1 MGAPEAREASTRGV
15 RGGVRVRDGLCGI
28 CPAGCWVRAHVEGDR
43 LVGVEPLPDHPLGM
57 LCTIGRHSPE
67 IVHSPDRVNRP
78 LRRTGPKGRYA
89 FEPISW
95 DAAYALL
102 AGRLASIKREHG
114 AEATAVYTGR
124 GAFELS
130 LCDVFQPAGVAVS
143 SASSV
148 LFPFGSPNT
157 LGVGALCY
165 VAFAM
170 IAPHVTMGAML
181 LGLDADL
188 DQAELVVLWG
198 ANPATDSP
206 PTAHHQVVRARQRGA
221 QVIAIDPRRN
231 DTARAVD
238 AEWIP
243 IRPGTDGAL
252 ALALIE
258 VLLEEEL
265 HDEEF
270 ARDWTVGFEDLAR
283 LAQHYRPERVE
294 GITGVPAATI
304 RSLARRIAAARGACP
319 VTYTGLE
326 YSGNGVQAIR
336 ALLTL
341 WGLAGQL
348 DVPGG
353 LVFRM
358 RDGAFPQ
365 NRRHLQPN
373 PAVGKALGRERFPLY
388 TRYRGESHA
397 IALPRS
403 VLEGDPYRIRAL
415 VVHGASILTAWP
427 DPELWRRTLAGLD
440 FLVCVDRFLTADA
453 AFADLVLPAATGY
466 EITSY
471 MRYGPLF
478 KIREPLVPPVGEA
491 RNDFLIMAGL
501 ADRLGYGHLYP
512 QTEEALLRHALEGT
526 GFTLEAVRA
535 AGGEARVPAPFLQ
548 YRKWEKG
555 LLRPDGE
562 PGFDT
567 PSGRFEIA
575 SSILAEHGYE
585 PLPVYVE
592 PPESPA
598 SRPDLAGSH
607 PLVFN
612 SGARGFHDFRSQHH
626 GVPGLA
632 ARAPEPLATLSAED
646 AAARGIASGDPVW
659 VETPRGRA
667 PFRAHVTADLVPGA
681 IDASMGGGGP
691 LGSASWRACNVNA
704 LTDLAQCDPISGF
717 PVYKALLC
725 EVRRADGAAAAE
737 PAEGAPERDAPRG
750 PRIEAAPLR
759 PIYLDHAATTPVAPA
774 VAEAMA
780 PFLAGAFG
788 NPSSV
793 HPRGAEARAAVEDA
807 RRKVARALECTARR
821 VVFTGSGSESD
832 NLAVKGAA
840 WACRARGR
848 HVVTS
853 AIEHPAVL
861 EACRALVPHGFEL
874 TVVPVERDGHVSPE
888 RVLGAL
894 RDDTVLV
901 SLMLVN
907 NEVGTIQPVA
917 ALAPAVRARGALLHA
932 DAVQALGKVALD
944 VEALGVDLLTVSA
957 HKIHGP
963 KGVGA
968 LYVRAGVSLEPLVHG
983 GGQEHGLRAGT
994 ENVAGVVGFGRACEL
1009 AMQRLGGGE
1018 MDRLAALRDRLEAG
1032 LLRLLPE
1039 ARRNGD
1045 GARIATTLDVTLPGI
1060 RGESLVLALGRRAVH
1075 LSSGSA
1081 CHSGDP
1087 EPSRT
1092 LLAMGLTPEEA
1103 HCSVRFSLGAG
1114 QTEADVDEALARIA
1128 ETLAAS
1134 RAAVRFLACR

>member
-1 MGAPEAREASTRGV
+1 MEARAVGRRRSVTV
-15 RGGVRVRDGLCGI
+15 KDGLCGI
-28 CPAGCWVRAHVEGDR
+28 CPAGCWIRAHVDGER
-43 LVGVEPLPDHPLGM
+43 LVGVEPFPAHPLGM

-67 IVHSPDRVNRP
+67 IVHSPDRIRQP
-78 LRRTGPKGRYA
+78 LRRSGPRGTHA

-95 DAAYALL
+95 DAAYALV
-102 AGRLASIKREHG
+102 AERLLGIKREHG
-114 AEATAVYTGR
+114 AEAVAIYTGR

-181 LGLDADL
+181 LGLDADI

-206 PTAHHQVVRARQRGA
+206 PTAHHQIVRARRRGA
-221 QVIAIDPRRN
+221 DVIAIDPRRN

-252 ALALIE
+252 ALALVE

-265 HDEEF
+265 FDEGF
-270 ARDWTVGFEDLAR
+270 ARDWTVGFDDLGR
-283 LAQHYRPERVE
+283 LAQHYRPERVA
-294 GITGVPAATI
+294 GMTGVPAETI
-304 RSLARRIAAARGACP
+304 RRLARRIAAARGACP

-365 NRRHLQPN
+365 NRRHLRPN
-373 PAVGKALGRERFPLY
+373 PCVEKALGRERFPLY

-403 VLEGDPYRIRAL
+403 VLDGDPYRIRAL
-415 VVHGASILTAWP
+415 VVHGASLITAWP
-427 DPELWRRTLAGLD
+427 DPALWRRTLAGLD
-440 FLVCVDRFLTADA
+440 FLVCIDRNLTADSA
-453 AFADLVLPAATGY
+453 YADLVLPAATGY

-478 KIREPLVPPVGEA
+478 KVRERLIPPVGEA
-491 RNDFLIMAGL
+491 RNDYLVMAGL
-501 ADRLGYGHLYP
+501 ADVLGYGHLYP
-512 QTEEALLRHALEGT
+512 RSEEALLRHALEGT
-526 GFTLEAVRA
+526 GFTLEEVRA
-535 AGGEARVPAPFLQ
+535 NGGEARLPAPFTQ

-567 PSGRFEIA
+567 PSGKFEIA

-598 SRPDLAGSH
+598 SRPDLARGY

-632 ARAPEPLATLSAED
+632 ALEPEPLATLSVED
-646 AAARGIASGDPVW
+646 AAARGIESGDPIW

-667 PFRAHVTADLVPGA
+667 RFRARVTPDIAPGA
-681 IDASMGGGGP
+681 IDAAMGGGGP
-691 LGSASWRACNVNA
+691 LGSEGWRGCNVNV
-704 LTDLAQCDPISGF
+704 LTDPAQLDPISGF
-717 PVYKALLC
+717 PIYKALLC
-725 EVRRADGAAAAE
+725 EVRRAEGAATATGE
-737 PAEGAPERDAPRG
+737 VDGAPERWERA
-750 PRIEAAPLR
+750 RIEVVPLR

-774 VAEAMA
+774 VVEAMA

-793 HPRGAEARAAVEDA
+793 HARGAEARAAVEDG

-821 VVFTGSGSESD
+821 IVFTGSGSEAD

-840 WACRARGR
+840 RANRARGR
-848 HVVTS
+848 HVVTT
-853 AIEHPAVL
+853 AIEHAAVL
-861 EACRALVPHGFEL
+861 EACRALAEEGFEL
-874 TVVPVERDGHVSPE
+874 TVVPVERDGRIAPE
-888 RVLGAL
+888 RVLAAL

-901 SLMLVN
+901 SIMLVN

-917 ALAPAVRARGALLHA
+917 ALAPAVRARGALLHS
-932 DAVQALGKVALD
+932 DAVQALGKLPLD
-944 VEALGVDLLTVSA
+944 VAALGVDLLTVSA

-968 LYVRAGVSLEPLVHG
+968 LYVRAGVALEPLVHG
-983 GGQEHGLRAGT
+983 GGQEHGVRAGT
-994 ENVAGVVGFGRACEL
+994 ENVAGIAGFGRACEL
-1009 AMQRLGGGE
+1009 AVQRLASDE
-1018 MDRLAALRDRLEAG
+1018 MGRLAALRDRLEAG
-1032 LLRLLPE
+1032 LRGLVPD

-1060 RGESLVLALGRRAVH
+1060 RGESLVLALGRRGVH

-1114 QTEADVDEALARIA
+1114 QTEADVDEALARIGD
-1128 ETLAAS
+1128 TLAAS

>member
-1 MGAPEAREASTRGV
+1 MEARDAAACRTALGAA
-15 RGGVRVRDGLCGI
+15 VRDGLCGI
-28 CPAGCWVRAHVEGDR
+28 CPAGCWVRAHVAGDR
-43 LVGVEPLPDHPLGM
+43 LVGVEPLPGHPLGM

-67 IVHSPDRVNRP
+67 IVHSPDRLRHP
-78 LRRTGPKGRYA
+78 LRRTGPKGEHA

-95 DAAYALL
+95 GAAYALI
-102 AGRLASIKREHG
+102 AERLFRIKRDHG
-114 AEATAVYTGR
+114 AEAVAIYTGR

-130 LCDVFQPAGVAVS
+130 LCDVFQPAGVTVS

-170 IAPHVTMGAML
+170 IAPHVTMGATL
-181 LGLDADL
+181 LGLDADI

-206 PTAHHQVVRARQRGA
+206 PTAHHQIVRARQRGA
-221 QVIAIDPRRN
+221 EVIAIDPRRS

-252 ALALIE
+252 ALALVE

-265 HDEEF
+265 FDEGF
-270 ARDWTVGFEDLAR
+270 ARDFTVGFDDLAR
-283 LAQHYRPERVE
+283 LAQHYRPERVA
-294 GITGVPAATI
+294 GITGVSAETI
-304 RSLARRIAAARGACP
+304 HRLARRIAAARGACP

-373 PAVGKALGRERFPLY
+373 PAVQKALGRERFPLY

-397 IALPRS
+397 IALPRA
-403 VLEGDPYRIRAL
+403 VLDGDPYRIRAL
-415 VVHGASILTAWP
+415 VVHGASLITAWP
-427 DPELWRRTLAGLD
+427 DPALWRRTLAGLD
-440 FLVCVDRFLTADA
+440 FLVCIDRNLTADSA
-453 AFADLVLPAATGY
+453 WADLVLPAATGY

-478 KIREPLVPPVGEA
+478 KVREPLVPPVGEA
-491 RNDFLIMAGL
+491 RNDYLIMAGL
-501 ADRLGYGHLYP
+501 AAALGYGHLYP
-512 QTEEALLRHALEGT
+512 QSEEALLRHALEGT
-526 GFTLEAVRA
+526 GFTIEQVRA
-535 AGGEARVPAPFLQ
+535 NGGEARLPAPFMQ

-555 LLRPDGE
+555 LLRPDGA

-567 PSGRFEIA
+567 PSGKLEIA
-575 SSILAEHGYE
+575 SSILAEHGYD

-598 SRPDLAGSH
+598 SRPDLARGY

-612 SGARGFHDFRSQHH
+612 SGARGYHDFRSQHH

-632 ARAPEPLATLSAED
+632 ALEPEPLVTLAVED
-646 AAARGIASGDPVW
+646 AGARGVVSGDPVW

-667 PFRAHVTADLVPGA
+667 RFRARVTPDIAPGA

-691 LGSASWRACNVNA
+691 LGGEGWRGCNVNV
-704 LTDLAQCDPISGF
+704 LTDLAQYDPISGF
-717 PVYKALLC
+717 PIYKALLC
-725 EVRRADGAAAAE
+725 EVRRADGPAAAGAR
-737 PAEGAPERDAPRG
+737 ADAAPERWAG
-750 PRIEAAPLR
+750 PRIEVAPLR
-759 PIYLDHAATTPVAPA
+759 PIYLDHAATTPVAPE
-774 VAEAMA
+774 VSEAMA

-793 HPRGAEARAAVEDA
+793 HARGAEARAAVDDA

-821 VVFTGSGSESD
+821 IVFTGSGSEAD

-840 WACRARGR
+840 WAGRARGR
-848 HVVTS
+848 HVVTT

-861 EACRALVPHGFEL
+861 EACRALATHGFAL
-874 TVVPVERDGHVSPE
+874 TVVPVERDGRVSAE
-888 RVLGAL
+888 RVLAAL
-894 RDDTVLV
+894 RDDTILV
-901 SLMLVN
+901 SVMLVN
-907 NEVGTIQPVA
+907 NEVGTTQPVA
-917 ALAPAVRARGALLHA
+917 ALAQAVHARGALLHT
-932 DAVQALGKVALD
+932 DAVQALGKLPLD
-944 VEALGVDLLTVSA
+944 VTALGIDLLTVSA

-968 LYVRAGVSLEPLVHG
+968 LYVRAGVALEPLVHG

-994 ENVAGVVGFGRACEL
+994 ENVAGIAGFGRACEL
-1009 AMQRLGGGE
+1009 AVQRLAAGE
-1018 MDRLAALRDRLEAG
+1018 MARLAALRDRLEEG
-1032 LLRLLPE
+1032 LLALVPD

-1045 GARIATTLDVTLPGI
+1045 GARIATTLDLTLPGI
-1060 RGESLVLALGRRAVH
+1060 RGESLVLALGRRGVH

-1092 LLAMGLTPEEA
+1092 LLAMGRTPEEA

-1114 QTEADVDEALARIA
+1114 QTEADVDEALSRIG

-1134 RAAVRFLACR
+1134 RAAVRFVACR